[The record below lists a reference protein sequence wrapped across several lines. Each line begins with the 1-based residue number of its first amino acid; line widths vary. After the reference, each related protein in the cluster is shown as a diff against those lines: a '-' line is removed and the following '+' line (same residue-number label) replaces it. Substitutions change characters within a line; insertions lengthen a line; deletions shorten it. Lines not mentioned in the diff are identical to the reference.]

1 MGKVIGIDL
10 GTTNSCVAVLEGGK
24 PVVIPNS
31 EGGRTTP
38 SMVGFTKSGD
48 RLIGQLAKRQAV
60 TNAEN
65 TIYSIK
71 RFIGRRWEDT
81 EMERSRVPYN
91 CVSGR
96 DNTVDV
102 KIRDRNHTPQEISAT
117 ILQKLKQ
124 DAESYLGEPVY
135 QAVITVPAYF
145 TDGQRQATKDA
156 GTIAGLE
163 VLRIINE
170 PTAAALAYGLDRH
183 DEELTILV
191 FDLGGGTFDVSILQL
206 GDGIFEVKA
215 TAGNNHLG
223 GDDFD
228 SEIVS
233 WLVDNFREAEGID
246 LSTDKMAMQR
256 LREAAEKAKIELSSI
271 TDSHINLP
279 FITADETGPKH
290 IDVRLSRSQF
300 EDLVKP
306 LVDST
311 IEPVSQ
317 ALEDANMT
325 TEEIDRLILIGGS
338 TRTPAVQRAISD
350 FFAGKQPDYSV
361 NPDEAVATGAAIQAG
376 VLGGEVQD
384 VLLLDVT
391 PLSLGIETLGEVF
404 TKIIERNTT
413 LPTSK
418 SQMFSTATD
427 GQTSV
432 EVHALQGERAMARDN
447 KSLGKFILMGIPPA
461 PRGIPQIEVSFEIDA
476 NGILNISA
484 RDKGTGRAQ
493 SIQITN
499 TGGLSAEEIE
509 QMRLEAE
516 QFSDQDEWQRNLAE
530 LRNQADALFY
540 NYEDTLKHNA
550 DLISD
555 RLKLEVTEK
564 AHRLQEVLDE
574 PKPNVEE
581 IRQRLHQFQQT
592 LFAIGSAVYQGDSG
606 QFEESPETISAPHEE
621 VSDANS
627 HAEPTRRDSDPPAS
641 PTPVSLDDSLDIE
654 DLGDEDDADFDTDL
668 ARELEDLEALLSQAA
683 PPAQSPPTSPAP
695 SQSPAPSK
703 SGKRKPPT
711 SSPGAKSPTPAPP
724 SDNSPPPSSASP
736 SQGDNPFDIS
746 PAPAEPVDEGDPDNP
761 FF

>member
-1 MGKVIGIDL
+1 
-10 GTTNSCVAVLEGGK
+10 
-24 PVVIPNS
+24 
-31 EGGRTTP
+31 
-38 SMVGFTKSGD
+38 
-48 RLIGQLAKRQAV
+48 
-60 TNAEN
+60 
-65 TIYSIK
+65 
-71 RFIGRRWEDT
+71 
-81 EMERSRVPYN
+81 
-91 CVSGR
+91 
-96 DNTVDV
+96 
-102 KIRDRNHTPQEISAT
+102 
-117 ILQKLKQ
+117 
-124 DAESYLGEPVY
+124 
-135 QAVITVPAYF
+135 
-145 TDGQRQATKDA
+145 
-156 GTIAGLE
+156 
-163 VLRIINE
+163 
-170 PTAAALAYGLDRH
+170 
-183 DEELTILV
+183 
-191 FDLGGGTFDVSILQL
+191 
-206 GDGIFEVKA
+206 
-215 TAGNNHLG
+215 
-223 GDDFD
+223 
-228 SEIVS
+228 
-233 WLVDNFREAEGID
+233 
-246 LSTDKMAMQR
+246 MQR
-256 LREAAEKAKIELSSI
+256 LREAAEKAKIELSSL

-290 IDVRLSRSQF
+290 IDVRLSRSEF

-306 LVDST
+306 LIDST

-499 TGGLSAEEIE
+499 TGGLSSEEIE
-509 QMRLEAE
+509 QMRLDAE
-516 QFSDQDEWQRNLAE
+516 QFADQDEWQRNLAE

-564 AHRLQEVLDE
+564 AHRLQDVLDE
-574 PKPNVEE
+574 AKPNIED

-606 QFEESPETISAPHEE
+606 PVDESPDAISPPPEE
-621 VSDANS
+621 VSDTNS
-627 HAEPTRRDSDPPAS
+627 HQPAPDPSNRSPRPTSAGPQ
-641 PTPVSLDDSLDIE
+641 DSLDLE
-654 DLGDEDDADFDTDL
+654 DLGHEDDGDLDIDL
-668 ARELEDLEALLSQAA
+668 ARELEDLEALLSQAS
-683 PPAQSPPTSPAP
+683 PPAESPAP
-695 SQSPAPSK
+695 SPAPNQAPPASQTRQ
-703 SGKRKPPT
+703 RKPPAT
-711 SSPGAKSPTPAPP
+711 SPRGKSSPPAPP
-724 SDNSPPPSSASP
+724 SQTTPTPNSANPT
-736 SQGDNPFDIS
+736 QGDNPFDIS